1 MFERFTKDA
10 RAVVKGAVEHAEG
23 EGAASV
29 DDGHMLLALLDR
41 EASRASFAL
50 ASLGATRRRDSIQD
64 ALGEARRRGGLSQAD
79 TEALAGLGID
89 VSEIVSRVEEAHGVG
104 ALAGGGKAGGRR
116 SGRGWSGHRPFTRE
130 AKDTLEKSLRIA
142 TARRDR
148 HIGDEHILFALTV
161 RPGPVG
167 EVLADHG
174 VTHESVERV
183 LYGEGGTGSGGTGNG
198 TGGNGSDAE

>member
-23 EGAASV
+23 EGAACV

-50 ASLGATRRRDSIQD
+50 ASLGATRRRDSIEG

-89 VSEIVSRVEEAHGVG
+89 VSEIVSRVEEVHGAG
-104 ALAGGGKAGGRR
+104 ALAGGRGAGRPGR
-116 SGRGWSGHRPFTRE
+116 SWSGHRPFTRE
-130 AKDTLEKSLRIA
+130 AKDTLVKSLRMA

-148 HIGDEHILFALTV
+148 QIGDEHILFALTV
-161 RPGPVG
+161 RPGIVS

-183 LYGEGGTGSGGTGNG
+183 LYGSGAGPGP
-198 TGGNGSDAE
+198 GSDPGPV

>member
-10 RAVVKGAVEHAEG
+10 RAVVEGAGEHAER
-23 EGAASV
+23 ADADAV

-50 ASLGATRRRDSIQD
+50 SSLGATRRRESIER
-64 ALGEARRRGGLSQAD
+64 ALSESRRRGGLSQAD
-79 TEALAGLGID
+79 TEALAGLGVD

-104 ALAGGGKAGGRR
+104 ALAGGGGGKGGRGR
-116 SGRGWSGHRPFTRE
+116 RGWAGHRPFTRE
-130 AKDTLEKSLRIA
+130 AKDTLVKSLRIA

-148 HIGDEHILFALTV
+148 IIGDEHILLALTA
-161 RPGPVG
+161 RPGMVG

-174 VTHESVERV
+174 VTHESVQRV
-183 LYGEGGTGSGGTGNG
+183 LFGAGGE
-198 TGGNGSDAE
+198 